1 MYSTTSKWTKQF
13 IAGLLVFAIT
23 FTSCDWP
30 VSVHAADT
38 ETVSEQK
45 NEKVVSEETAKQE
58 SIGELESLR
67 DESSK
72 QFRMQ
77 DGSISL
83 VQYETD
89 VHYQDENGTWK
100 EIDNSLE
107 EADASDAE
115 DAAGYS
121 SKEGRV
127 KFKFAKNANANFQVR
142 VMQGKYHVFFAA
154 QNSQKEAKGAKV
166 QDGKAS
172 LAGQTD
178 SFAKQAEVEKI
189 RSSVIY
195 ENLFQG
201 TDVEYITSGSSLKEN
216 IIVKEKQE
224 SYEYVFEIKTNH
236 VEIRQEA
243 DGSITLRTEDSGEI
257 LYRIPKMYMWDAEGK
272 ESDAIE
278 VTLVTQNK
286 KSTLTIRPDAE
297 WINAPERVFPVT
309 IDPTLEA
316 TSTSTGSE
324 TRIVR
329 NQYVAK
335 DNPTMSSAG
344 YGRGFLGCDGSSD
357 GVYRLFVQFKTLP
370 TIPKNSVIGGAKFY
384 YAHVAYD
391 HVGMPELTVAA
402 KEVTTN
408 WTWGTKVNWNTQP
421 SFSSTVLDYQVL
433 SASTTGTYVGW
444 DITKL
449 IKNHYE
455 NKDNTTNAAS
465 SFVLTGTDESNY
477 AYNHIAKA
485 DVIQENSAGYFSN
498 AQPVLVISYRNS
510 CGVEPYY
517 TYQELGLG
525 KAGTAYVGDYSKEV
539 TLIRP
544 LFQTSSVTLPFGVNL
559 VYNSAYEDTY
569 FGSASG
575 LNTKNYGS
583 MKLGYGWKLNVQ
595 ETVIEKTISGKKHL
609 IYNDSDGTDHYFPL
623 ASGSTYK
630 DEDGLKLTIV
640 KQASPLKYTMTD
652 EKGNQKIF
660 QNGFLSS
667 VIDANG
673 NAIHLLYNGAAYSAS
688 GAWYANTGSTNK
700 LTKIVQ
706 INNGVTTPK
715 VIAEFDYENTTF
727 VHVIKD
733 HAGRS
738 YRLHYTSVTDTAGN
752 FAGYNLT
759 KISDPDG
766 SFVRYDYHLVKDV
779 KVNKLK
785 ATYDSEIKLG
795 MYFRYFVTK
804 HASRIKS
811 FSEICWTSES
821 AFTEGRRADLTGTDP
836 YQTSCRDWGLDCQMN
851 TKDDIWTH
859 LTFDHAGRT
868 IHQTS
873 MDSEQKVYYG
883 ASATVYQKG
892 TGTASANRV
901 LSDVSVGTGGI
912 NLLRNGSA
920 EQQSSQKP
928 VGWTEVKSIA
938 SDTQSQMTMFYDGS
952 GGKRSGQKS
961 FGVTINSGA
970 QADTSGN
977 LKASFKTTVSLE
989 SGVAYTFSGYFKN
1002 TGTTNFNNKSKAYL
1016 QVLNASG
1023 TQVAVS
1029 SVIQTA
1035 ATEEIENGWSRLIVN
1050 FTPDAAGTYT
1060 LAGCVEWIYGTSCFD
1075 DFQLE
1080 RGDAASGYNYLSN
1093 GNLDWTDGFTYTAGA
1108 SRDSNSKLHGTY
1120 SIKIT
1125 GSPGVKRTAST
1136 TVPVYTSSDNTFVL
1150 SGWAKGQSVAGI
1162 SKENSSGRAFGLEA
1176 VLKYSDGSTETHY
1189 TSFDEGTNQK
1199 QFTSYNIVPKK
1210 SGLIVQ
1216 TITVRCVYGKN
1227 ANTVYFDGLSLKKE
1241 PVACYKY
1248 DSSGNVTA
1256 VTSAENAPV
1265 NFQYS
1270 AGNLIQSESEST
1282 GVYNYT
1288 YDNKHNL
1295 TKVSND
1301 GVDLVLTYDA
1311 MGHVKTTKLQNAA
1324 NSADRTIS
1332 TAATY
1337 STDGDYLISQTDAL
1351 GNETTYTTNAA
1362 GLTSSVTDP
1371 KGDTLS
1377 YQYHTNNDRL
1387 TSVSREDGTEVE
1399 YVYGDGVLSEI
1410 LRTSILPDEVTEVSQ
1425 SYHFSY
1431 DIYDN
1436 VTEIRVGNRT
1446 LATYE
1451 YGPKNGPLVKMTY
1464 GNGDV
1469 VEYEHDA
1476 LGRIVLEKRNGVAKL
1491 RYIYQCEGA
1500 IGRQEE
1506 LGADG
1511 SVIRAVC
1518 YEYDS
1523 LGRVI
1528 RSWEEALEGGSM
1540 VRQKATEHLYDTSN
1554 RLTEQ
1559 TYQLKDGTKYSET
1572 YQYNADDGTLNKMKT
1587 TSGEEI
1593 QYNYDSL
1600 KRLWG
1605 SWDGRKNISYVY
1617 ENVGSA
1623 GTSNQVAQ
1631 MQIRGVGSG
1640 IFFKYEYDTLGN
1652 ITKVI
1657 QNGTTLAEYIY
1668 DEQSQ
1673 LIEEKY
1679 STCAEYWYYEYDT
1692 AGNIRNKRKDKSAWS
1707 WNTTFDYT
1715 DSQWGDLLT
1724 SVNGNQLT
1732 YDEIGNP
1739 LHYWNVSGQ
1748 LWRFTWQNGREL
1760 ETATDGYKRII
1771 YSYDVSGIRIEKMV
1785 DGVRHYYTYI
1795 GDQLVEETYGN
1806 HCIHFAYDEQ
1816 GRPYSMTYDGTKYYY
1831 VLNLQGDVVAIT
1843 NASGGIEA
1851 EYEYDAWGY
1860 IRSVEDVNGIGA
1872 VNPLRY
1878 RGYYYDE
1885 ETGFYY
1891 LNSRYYDPEI
1901 GRFINADT
1909 TDILGIQGDFY
1920 DKNLFAYC
1928 DNNPVVR
1935 KDTTG
1940 EFWETVVDIF
1950 FFGKG
1955 IVDVVNNPDDAG
1967 AWLGLAADAAC
1978 LVLPFVAGGGTVVK
1992 ASIKCDDV
2000 IDSSKTVGTITGYTK
2015 HGLEQAMGRNGV
2027 GVSPKGILDAVKNPI
2042 RIESKIDYL
2051 GRKSFKYV
2059 GKESVV
2065 VANEVGKIITC
2076 WAKKSTNWRVK
2087 K

>member
-1 MYSTTSKWTKQF
+1 MKKTTIKWTKQF

-30 VSVHAADT
+30 VSVHAADI

-72 QFRMQ
+72 QFRME

-142 VMQGKYHVFFAA
+142 IMQGKYHVFFAA
-154 QNSQKEAKGAKV
+154 QNPQKEAKGAKV

-172 LAGQTD
+172 LAGETD
-178 SFAKQAEVEKI
+178 SFAKQAEVENI

-216 IIVKEKQE
+216 IIVKEPQD

-236 VEIRQEA
+236 VEIQQES
-243 DGSITLRTEDSGEI
+243 DGSISLRKEDSKEL

-272 ESDAIE
+272 ESDAITVQFE
-278 VTLVTQNK
+278 TKNK
-286 KSTLTIRPDAE
+286 KSTLTIQADAE
-297 WINAPERVFPVT
+297 WINAPERTFPVT

-324 TRIVR
+324 SRIVR

-485 DVIQENSAGYFSN
+485 DIIQENSAGYFSN
-498 AQPVLVISYRNS
+498 AQPVLVISYRNT

-559 VYNSAYEDTY
+559 VYNSAYEDNY
-569 FGSASG
+569 FGSAG
-575 LNTKNYGS
+575 GIHTKNYGS
-583 MKLGYGWKLNVQ
+583 MRLGYGWKLNVQ
-595 ETVIEKTISGKKHL
+595 ETVIEKTISGKKYL

-623 ASGSTYK
+623 ASGNTYK

-673 NAIHLLYNGAAYSAS
+673 NAIHLLYNGAEYSAS

-706 INNGVTTPK
+706 VNKGVTTPK
-715 VIAEFDYENTTF
+715 VIAAFDYENTTL
-727 VHVIKD
+727 VRVITD
-733 HAGRS
+733 HAGRN
-738 YRLHYTSVTDTAGN
+738 YRLHYTGVTNASGTVT
-752 FAGYNLT
+752 GYNLT

-766 SFVRYDYHLVKDV
+766 SFVRYDYHLVKTE

-785 ATYDSEIKLG
+785 ATYDSETKLG

-821 AFTEGRRADLTGTDP
+821 AFSEGRRADLTGTDP

-873 MDSEQKVYYG
+873 MDSEQKAYYG

-920 EQQSSQKP
+920 EQLSSQKP
-928 VGWTEVKSIA
+928 LGWTEVISPFLGTKSPI
-938 SDTQSQMTMFYDGS
+938 TMSY
-952 GGKRSGQKS
+952 GGGGGTRSGQKS
-961 FGVTINSGA
+961 FGVTINTET
-970 QADTSGN
+970 QTDTSRD
-977 LKASFKTTVSLE
+977 LKAAFRTTASLE
-989 SGVAYTFSGYFKN
+989 SGVTYTFSGYFKN

-1016 QVLNASG
+1016 QVLNTSG
-1023 TQVAVS
+1023 MQIAVS
-1029 SVIQTA
+1029 SVMQTA
-1035 ATEEIENGWSRLIVN
+1035 TTQEIEDGWSRQVVT
-1050 FTPDAAGTYT
+1050 FTAETAGTYT
-1060 LAGCVEWIYGTSCFD
+1060 LTAWVEWIYGTSCFD

-1080 RGDAASGYNYLSN
+1080 RGGAASGYNYLSN
-1093 GNLDWTDGFTYTAGA
+1093 GNLDWTDGFTYTTGA
-1108 SRDSNSKLHGTY
+1108 SRNSGSKIHGTY
-1120 SIKIT
+1120 SIQIT
-1125 GSPGVKRTAST
+1125 GAPGEKRTAST
-1136 TVPVYTSSDNTFVL
+1136 TVPVYASSDNTFVL

-1210 SGLIVQ
+1210 SGLIIQ

-1248 DSSGNVTA
+1248 DSEGNVTA

-1301 GVDLVLTYDA
+1301 GVDMVLTYDA

-1351 GNETTYTTNAA
+1351 GNETTYTTNTA

-1371 KGDTLS
+1371 KGDTVS

-1425 SYHFSY
+1425 SYHFTY
-1431 DIYDN
+1431 DAYDN
-1436 VTEIRVGNRT
+1436 VTKISVGNRT

-1464 GNGDV
+1464 GNGAT

-1476 LGRIVLEKRNGVAKL
+1476 LGRIVLEKRNGAAKL

-1500 IGRQEE
+1500 LGRQEE
-1506 LGADG
+1506 LDVNGN
-1511 SVIRAVC
+1511 VIRTVN

-1523 LGRVI
+1523 LGRLI
-1528 RSWEEALEGGSM
+1528 RSWEEAPEGGSM

-1559 TYQLKDGTKYSET
+1559 TFQTKDGITYSEE
-1572 YQYNADDGTLNKMKT
+1572 YDYNSDDGSLSGMT
-1587 TSGEEI
+1587 TSSGEYI
-1593 QYNYDSL
+1593 GMHYDSL
-1600 KRLWG
+1600 KRLSVKG
-1605 SWDGRKNISYVY
+1605 NSSRRVSYEY
-1617 ENVGSA
+1617 KDVGTD
-1623 GTSNQVAQ
+1623 GTSTQVTK
-1631 MQIRGVGSG
+1631 INYVGAGDLQSLS
-1640 IFFKYEYDTLGN
+1640 YEYDSLGN
-1652 ITKVI
+1652 ITKVY
-1657 QNGTTLAEYIY
+1657 QNGEVLSEYAY
-1668 DEQSQ
+1668 DDQSQ
-1673 LIEEKY
+1673 LITEKVPNSGLEYYY
-1679 STCAEYWYYEYDT
+1679 SYDT
-1692 AGNIRNKRKDKSAWS
+1692 AGNIRSRSTNQSYQGETVYS
-1707 WNTTFDYT
+1707 YT
-1715 DSQWGDLLT
+1715 DGEWKDLLT
-1724 SVNGNQLT
+1724 AVNDRTIT

-1739 LHYWNVSGQ
+1739 LNYMNWQ
-1748 LWRFTWQNGREL
+1748 FTWENGREL
-1760 ETATDGYKRII
+1760 KSASYYSTNIQFNYDGNGRR
-1771 YSYDVSGIRIEKMV
+1771 VEKNV
-1785 DGVRHYYTYI
+1785 NGSLSEYVYCGDKLIQENSSHYGPIQYT
-1795 GDQLVEETYGN
+1795 
-1806 HCIHFAYDEQ
+1806 YDEQ
-1816 GRPYSMTYDGTKYYY
+1816 GRPYSITWYEMTAYY
-1831 VLNLQGDVVAIT
+1831 VYNLQGDVVRLVAP
-1843 NASGGIEA
+1843 NGSLEA
-1851 EYEYDAWGY
+1851 EYVYDVWGNTVY
-1860 IRSVEDVNGIGA
+1860 SFDVNGFGTM
-1872 VNPLRY
+1872 NPFRY

-1885 ETGFYY
+1885 DLGLYY
-1891 LNSRYYDPEI
+1891 LNSRYYNPSV
-1901 GRFINADT
+1901 GRFINADRYVST
-1909 TDILGIQGDFY
+1909 GQGLLGH
-1920 DKNLFAYC
+1920 NMFAYC
-1928 DNNPVVR
+1928 GNNPINRVDPLGCSFVSPVLIELTQITNNIINAIIIR
-1935 KDTTG
+1935 KNDMQDDGTVLNYARTKPNMRPNPNKRKGSENRKPTG
-1940 EFWETVVDIF
+1940 ERQRNVGHPDGEEHSRVPKGNRGVRRIEAL
-1950 FFGKG
+1950 FGIAISSFAIAG
-1955 IVDVVNNPDDAG
+1955 IVLDDITMIGAADDA
-1967 AWLGLAADAAC
+1967 AIIPATALWWDY
-1978 LVLPFVAGGGTVVK
+1978 
-1992 ASIKCDDV
+1992 V
-2000 IDSSKTVGTITGYTK
+2000 IM
-2015 HGLEQAMGRNGV
+2015 LFN
-2027 GVSPKGILDAVKNPI
+2027 
-2042 RIESKIDYL
+2042 
-2051 GRKSFKYV
+2051 
-2059 GKESVV
+2059 
-2065 VANEVGKIITC
+2065 
-2076 WAKKSTNWRVK
+2076 
-2087 K
+2087 